1 MDSGDED
8 GESWPGEWDSR
19 ETDAEGGRNA
29 DSGHRTDG
37 SHETTSDDSGES
49 AGRTLDW
56 KEDTERSRE
65 NESDNPGA
73 DTHGLFARVRWF
85 MRTDEEWVAF
95 VREVVSSLAIV
106 AAIGLILFAVSGVWP
121 PLVAVESGSM
131 APNLQKG
138 DLVFIMEEHRF
149 AGAAAY
155 NGTGVV
161 TYQTGKAVGYKSF
174 NKYGDVIIYH
184 RDGKKRTTPIIHRAR
199 FWVNKS
205 ENWYD
210 EAKQKYLGGADSC
223 KELANCPAEHAGF
236 ITKGDNNQV
245 YDQVDT
251 GYKGPISGPVKPKW
265 IVGTAE
271 FRIPW
276 LGRIRLFF
284 GRLLATASV
293 GNIGG
298 PVASASGPVQAL

>member
-8 GESWPGEWDSR
+8 GESWPGEWDGR
-19 ETDAEGGRNA
+19 ETESERNA
-29 DSGHRTDG
+29 DSGHG
-37 SHETTSDDSGES
+37 ANGGHETTGDDDES
-49 AGRTLDW
+49 AGRTLNWRD
-56 KEDTERSRE
+56 DTERSRE
-65 NESDNPGA
+65 NESDNRGT
-73 DTHGLFARVRWF
+73 DTHGLLGRVRWF
-85 MRTDEEWVAF
+85 MQTDEEWVAF
-95 VREVVSSLAIV
+95 VREVASSLAIV
-106 AAIGLILFAVSGVWP
+106 AAIGLILFAVSGIWP

-131 APNLQKG
+131 APNLQIG
-138 DLVFIMEEHRF
+138 DLVFVMEEHRF
-149 AGAAAY
+149 APAAAY

-174 NKYGDVIIYH
+174 NKYGDVIIYY
-184 RDGKKRTTPIIHRAR
+184 RYGKERTTPIIHRAR
-199 FWVNKS
+199 FWVNES

-210 EAKQKYLGGADSC
+210 EAKQKFLGGADGC

-245 YDQVDT
+245 YDQVGPD
-251 GYKGPISGPVKPKW
+251 PISAPVKPKW

-276 LGRIRLFF
+276 LGQIRLFF
-284 GRLLATASV
+284 GRLFATVSI

-298 PVASASGPVQAL
+298 PVASAFGPVQAL